1 MRFSTSFL
9 HFIAPITTMFL
20 RSVAVSAL
28 FLFAGSARG
37 QAGFEFEVY
46 GAAIPERGS
55 VELELHTNF
64 VPSGM
69 QMVDDLDGRATHR
82 ALRSSLELSTGLAS
96 WLAGSVYAVTYARNG
111 AGVQYVG
118 NRVRL
123 TAVAPKRWSLPF
135 DAGISQEVG
144 YARQGFSEHRWSYE
158 IAPIIGR
165 KAGPLSFLV
174 NPTLERGLDA
184 GDPEWELEP
193 RAQMA
198 YAVADD
204 AALAMEYYGVL
215 GPLSS
220 FDTGREQRHQL
231 FLTGERE
238 FPRGLAAAVGI
249 GRGLTGN
256 SDRWVI
262 SSRLELEF

>member
-1 MRFSTSFL
+1 
-9 HFIAPITTMFL
+9 MFF
-20 RSVAVSAL
+20 RSVAVFAL

-46 GAAIPERGS
+46 GPAIPERGS
-55 VELELHTNF
+55 VEVELHTNF
-64 VPSGM
+64 VPSGL
-69 QMVDDLDGRATHR
+69 QMVDALDGRASHR

-96 WLAGSVYAVTYARNG
+96 WLEGSIYAVIYARNG

-118 NRVRL
+118 NRARL
-123 TAVAPKRWSLPF
+123 TAAAPKRWRLPF

-158 IAPIIGR
+158 IAPIMGR
-165 KAGPLSFLV
+165 EVGRVSFLL

-184 GDPEWELEP
+184 GDTEWELEP
-193 RAQMA
+193 RARLG
-198 YAVADD
+198 YAVNDD

-215 GPLSS
+215 GPLSD
-220 FDTGREQRHQL
+220 FDARNHQRHQL

-238 FPRGLAAAVGI
+238 FPGGLGASVGI
-249 GRGLTGN
+249 GRGLTAN
-256 SDRWVI
+256 SDRWVVA
-262 SSRLELEF
+262 SRLELEF